1 LSDLAPERTTW
12 TPFVGPTANLAEL
25 GRLYEPRRDQSLLG
39 GSLWLSR
46 SDAEGR
52 LARARFEKGLSLHS
66 RCEVVYR
73 LPTTFRQF
81 VAEAGIDPRVRDGG
95 NVKLIVVGD
104 EKRLFESDL
113 VRGEP
118 AKSLRIDLAG
128 VNRLTILVDFGR
140 DLDVGDFVNLGDAR
154 LLK

>member
-1 LSDLAPERTTW
+1 
-12 TPFVGPTANLAEL
+12 L

-39 GSLWLSR
+39 GALRLGR
-46 SDAEGR
+46 TDAEGR
-52 LARARFEKGLSLHS
+52 LGHAHFEKGLSLHS

-73 LPTTFRQF
+73 LPTTFRQL
-81 VAEAGIDPRVRDGG
+81 VAETGIDPRVRDGG
-95 NVKLIVVGD
+95 KVKFIVIGD
-104 EKRLFESDL
+104 EKRLFESEL
-113 VRGEP
+113 VRGEA
-118 AKSLRIDLAG
+118 AKSLRIDLSG